1 MHIEFL
7 TLKPNLP
14 NTGISRNHHVFR
26 GFCIRP
32 HIFSFLFQ
40 QSDTKTPTQ
49 SGRWKSTASCELAC
63 CATLTRV
70 GHACVWFLLFPGTGS
85 HSCLSQ
91 KPLQAFGWSSRSSGW
106 EQSCLTAGIL
116 FYSWD
121 LLRYSGFFQE
131 TIGNPTDIFQNQ
143 GPVRGPMHSTCPNPG
158 TQNSLL
164 RIAQLCIPTEALWPH
179 CSIVPV
185 VVVAKTSQ
193 EEIIPA
199 SQGKASMEM
208 CLTSVSLHLPLC
220 I

>member
-1 MHIEFL
+1 MKIHCL
-7 TLKPNLP
+7 L
-14 NTGISRNHHVFR
+14 GISLLCYTDTCGTCLCLISAFPRDR
-26 GFCIRP
+26 LP
-32 HIFSFLFQ
+32 FL
-40 QSDTKTPTQ
+40 PLPE
-49 SGRWKSTASCELAC
+49 ASAC
-63 CATLTRV
+63 L
-70 GHACVWFLLFPGTGS
+70 
-85 HSCLSQ
+85 
-91 KPLQAFGWSSRSSGW
+91 GWSSRSSGW

-121 LLRYSGFFQE
+121 LLRYSGFFQV

-143 GPVRGPMHSTCPNPG
+143 GPVRGPVHSTCPNPG

-164 RIAQLCIPTEALWPH
+164 RIISAQLCIPTEALWPQ

-193 EEIIPA
+193 EQIIPA